1 MGENEV
7 EESAAKRLKL
17 SVERLEDP
25 VPLDITERG
34 EHIPQP
40 ENSLQERL
48 TQQIHRVWEER
59 RDFAQLD
66 EEDLVNGKNEE
77 DSPKEE
83 STELNEQRG
92 DKNVAPG
99 QNFWEMRNALH
110 SRLWHAQSEIAV
122 ALDVVHVLLSATR
135 PAASLTPNPLPLQ
148 PNTLSYTYINKPR
161 PTVRTQLENAKLHM
175 GAKQKQLKNASSIL
189 LRGATTLENVLKE
202 EHKFW
207 DEALSLRQR
216 NWIIQTQGNSK
227 MGTAGKTFY
236 IKYGFDDAGSQFHE
250 PGVAEIVRDFSTGDI
265 TNTRTKIALP
275 HKVKRDL
282 RVRFVNKAVN
292 GSHEGDGDDIWS
304 ITPTLT
310 PDTEDALSDIYNE
323 LTLAQSTIFDSELYQ
338 QISKEARTIL
348 TGVRMMEN
356 EISVS
361 VSDSHSLIFN
371 WSPLEKQAPPEEAKR
386 QEEVCSR
393 ERTLSQILKLIMQL
407 QLRKKHRNNLAS
419 KGSAFSRRSLSAT
432 EDRSTSA
439 PPQEHILTEILKILR
454 YYCFC
459 EEIRRIVDSSVKMI
473 SKLGI
478 TTKVHFSA
486 LTDGFNQKGR
496 FSFVDSLVLTVRD
509 EHVFH
514 FTLRAPTSI
523 QAHLQRGNF
532 SLGSLGEFKSLLN
545 RELTGVCLQII
556 CQMGGTFGF
565 IERNNW
571 ELDLMETK
579 ASCNY
584 IDEAGGLHPMIVS
597 ITRKQSGG
605 EEQLQC
611 NFNFTDLRLAS
622 FHLSSSEAS
631 ISFESRLR
639 TLFNQNRVS

>member
-1 MGENEV
+1 MGDNDSV
-7 EESAAKRLKL
+7 ESAAKRLKL

-48 TQQIHRVWEER
+48 TQKIHRVWEER

-66 EEDLVNGKNEE
+66 EEVLLNDK
-77 DSPKEE
+77 KEE
-83 STELNEQRG
+83 NPSEKEENVDSNEQKT

-99 QNFWEMRNALH
+99 QNFWEMRNQLH

-122 ALDVVHVLLSATR
+122 ALDVVHVLLSASR

-161 PTVRTQLENAKLHM
+161 PTIKTQLENAKLHM

-216 NWIIQTQGNSK
+216 NWIIQTKGNSK
-227 MGTAGKTFY
+227 MGTAGKTFFV
-236 IKYGFDDAGSQFHE
+236 KYGFDDVGSHFQE
-250 PGVAEIVRDFSTGDI
+250 PGVAEIIRDFSSSENA
-265 TNTRTKIALP
+265 NTRTKIALP
-275 HKVKRDL
+275 HKIKRDL
-282 RVRFVNKAVN
+282 KVRLVNKVASD
-292 GSHEGDGDDIWS
+292 GEGDHQDDASS
-304 ITPTLT
+304 IAPVVA
-310 PDTEDALSDIYNE
+310 PDTQDALNDIYNE

-338 QISKEARTIL
+338 EISKEARTLL

-356 EISVS
+356 EISIS

-371 WSPLEKQAPPEEAKR
+371 WSTLEKQDGSEDAKKSEGAP
-386 QEEVCSR
+386 SR

-419 KGSAFSRRSLSAT
+419 KGSTFSRRALTPVDDKDSPLLHQG
-432 EDRSTSA
+432 
-439 PPQEHILTEILKILR
+439 PILTEVLKILR

-459 EEIRRIVDSSVKMI
+459 EEIRRIVDSSVKTI

-478 TTKVHFSA
+478 TTKVHFSS
-486 LTDGFNQKGR
+486 LTDGANQKGQ

-514 FTLRAPTSI
+514 FTLRAPTTI

-532 SLGSLGEFKSLLN
+532 SLGNLSEFESLLN
-545 RELTGVCLQII
+545 RELAGVCLQTI
-556 CQMGGTFGF
+556 CQMGSSFGF

-571 ELDLMETK
+571 EIDLMETK

-584 IDEAGGLHPMIVS
+584 IDGTGKLHPM
-597 ITRKQSGG
+597 
-605 EEQLQC
+605 
-611 NFNFTDLRLAS
+611 
-622 FHLSSSEAS
+622 
-631 ISFESRLR
+631 
-639 TLFNQNRVS
+639 